1 MIGNRMNAC
10 FFCLLALIALGTL
23 SGCTKPPEPMRE
35 APVAEQP
42 LPPAPPTGPT
52 AQQPAPPI
60 PPPTLAEARAAV
72 ARIYKDVVSVD
83 ASRKPS
89 FIDGDFNG
97 DGSQDLAVVVTPAK
111 DKLADINSDVA
122 GWMIRDALAD
132 SAPAPRMKLNPHEK
146 TRATINESDQSL
158 LVILHGSGLA
168 GWRDPAAQQT
178 FLIKNAVG
186 SNFSVQ
192 TKKDLRAA
200 SQGKM
205 LPPLLGDVLN
215 QMLAGSAGF
224 IYYTGSSYGWYDPR
238 SEQVAVAKRNPH

>member
-1 MIGNRMNAC
+1 MTGKRINVWV
-10 FFCLLALIALGTL
+10 FYFLAVIATGILC
-23 SGCTKPPEPMRE
+23 GCTKPPEPMRE
-35 APVAEQP
+35 GPVQQP
-42 LPPAPPTGPT
+42 LPPAPPAVSPS
-52 AQQPAPPI
+52 QPAPTI
-60 PPPTLAEARAAV
+60 PPPTLAEARAAI
-72 ARIYKDVVSVD
+72 ARVYKDVVSVD

-111 DKLADINSDVA
+111 DKLADINSEVA
-122 GWMIRDALAD
+122 GWMIRDALVE

-146 TRATINESDQSL
+146 TRATITEQDQSL
-158 LVILHGSGLA
+158 LVILHGSGTA
-168 GWRDPAAQQT
+168 GWRDPAAQQS
-178 FLIKNAVG
+178 FLVKNAVG

-192 TKKDLRAA
+192 TKKDLRATNQ
-200 SQGKM
+200 SKN